1 MITRDLSIF
10 VSAIISAIMKNL
22 GRLIENTSELMDN
35 LLQVDTYL
43 SGDNE
48 EDYKCMIKGRFYK
61 LTIC

>member
-48 EDYKCMIKGRFYK
+48 EDYKCIPLG
-61 LTIC
+61 